1 MPMTGKFGA
10 DFAEFY
16 DEAAKSARALA
27 MMAAGATDVDKTVG
41 TMATTMEGSATT
53 MSAGLVKMESTST
66 KTTNTFTSMAQQLQ
80 VADKSVAAFGVS
92 LSPAINVL
100 QEFGQVAGKTTGD
113 LGLLG
118 TATSAFAV
126 GLASFKATQFVLEI
140 TGE

>member
-1 MPMTGKFGA
+1 MK
-10 DFAEFY
+10 Y
-16 DEAAKSARALA
+16 DKS
-27 MMAAGATDVDKTVG
+27 VG

-66 KTTNTFTSMAQQLQ
+66 KTTNTFTTMAQQLQ
-80 VADKSVAAFGVS
+80 FADKSVAAFGVS

-140 TGE
+140 TGAGVALDALYKELFSFLTIGQEITAI